1 MFRKLLMIAVIA
13 GATNPLFA
21 QEVTPAEPAKP
32 AAPQAATPAPP
43 PPDAKA
49 ISETAPVTAAAPAD
63 AKANS
68 LTEGEI
74 DADKIM
80 AMQKAG
86 YQIKN
91 ENGKTLLCRRDAQTG
106 SRLRPKTSCM
116 TAREWEQLQEENKL
130 QLKSLERRPRTGPQ

>member
-1 MFRKLLMIAVIA
+1 MLFRQVWLMAVA
-13 GATNPLFA
+13 VGVTGQVVA
-21 QEVTPAEPAKP
+21 QEVAPAQP

-43 PPDAKA
+43 PADAKA
-49 ISETAPVTAAAPAD
+49 VNATTAAAPDA
-63 AKANS
+63 AKANP

-86 YQIKN
+86 YTIKN
-91 ENGKTLLCRRDAQTG
+91 ENGQVLLCKRDPQTG
-106 SRLRPKTSCM
+106 SRLRHKTSCM

-130 QLKSLERRPRTGPQ
+130 QLKALERRPRMSK

>member
-1 MFRKLLMIAVIA
+1 MSFRQVWLMAVA
-13 GATNPLFA
+13 VGATGQVFA
-21 QEVTPAEPAKP
+21 QEAAPAEPASP

-43 PPDAKA
+43 PADAKA
-49 ISETAPVTAAAPAD
+49 INETTAASAPDA

-68 LTEGEI
+68 LTEGPI

-86 YQIKN
+86 YTIKN
-91 ENGKTLLCRRDAQTG
+91 ENGQVLLCKRDPQTG
-106 SRLRPKTSCM
+106 SRLRHKTSCM

-130 QLKSLERRPRTGPQ
+130 QLKALERRPRMGAQ

>member
-1 MFRKLLMIAVIA
+1 MLLRQVWLMAVVI
-13 GATNPLFA
+13 GATGQVFA
-21 QEVTPAEPAKP
+21 EEASPAEPATP

-43 PPDAKA
+43 P
-49 ISETAPVTAAAPAD
+49 AD
-63 AKANS
+63 AKPVNETTAAS
-68 LTEGEI
+68 APAAAKADPLTEGQI

-91 ENGKTLLCRRDAQTG
+91 ENGQILLCKRDPQTG
-106 SRLRPKTSCM
+106 SRLRHKTSCM

-130 QLKSLERRPRTGPQ
+130 QLKALERRPRMVPQ

>member
-1 MFRKLLMIAVIA
+1 MTLRYLLLIAVA
-13 GATNPLFA
+13 VGSTTQVFA
-21 QEVTPAEPAKP
+21 EEAAPAQPAAP

-43 PPDAKA
+43 TADAKA
-49 ISETAPVTAAAPAD
+49 ITETPTAAAAPA
-63 AKANS
+63 ANKANP

-91 ENGKTLLCRRDAQTG
+91 ENGQILLCKRDPQTG
-106 SRLRPKTSCM
+106 SRLRHKTSCM

-130 QLKSLERRPRTGPQ
+130 QLKALERRPRMTKQ

>member
-1 MFRKLLMIAVIA
+1 V
-13 GATNPLFA
+13 FA
-21 QEVTPAEPAKP
+21 EEAAPAEPAAP

-43 PPDAKA
+43 TADAKA
-49 ISETAPVTAAAPAD
+49 ITETPTAAAAPA
-63 AKANS
+63 ANKANP

-91 ENGKTLLCRRDAQTG
+91 ENGQILLCKRDPQTG
-106 SRLRPKTSCM
+106 SRLRHKTSCM

-130 QLKSLERRPRTGPQ
+130 QLKALERRPRMTKQ

>member
-1 MFRKLLMIAVIA
+1 MLFRQFWLMAVA
-13 GATNPLFA
+13 VGVTGQVVA
-21 QEVTPAEPAKP
+21 QEAAPAQP

-43 PPDAKA
+43 PADAKA
-49 ISETAPVTAAAPAD
+49 VNETTAAAPDA
-63 AKANS
+63 AKANP
-68 LTEGEI
+68 LTEGQI

-91 ENGKTLLCRRDAQTG
+91 ENGQILLCKRDPQTG
-106 SRLRPKTSCM
+106 SRLRHKTSCM

-130 QLKSLERRPRTGPQ
+130 QLKALERRPRMVPQ